1 MRDETSIVI
10 VDGHPIVRKGMRQI
24 IEEELDLKVV
34 AEAGDGETG
43 LALIDDLQP
52 RVAVLDLDTPTLDGF
67 GVATEMR
74 KRNLPVE
81 IIFLT
86 FHSEADLLHRAID
99 IGGRGYILKESALVD
114 IVNGIRAAI
123 AGRPFVSPSMTAALL
138 ERRAQS
144 RSSGRDRQLEGL
156 TPSERRI
163 LRMIAAGKPTKII
176 AGELFIHPRTVENH
190 RANICHKL
198 QLNGANSL
206 LRFALEHKTEL
217 LARLDCLSSAL
228 S

>member
-1 MRDETSIVI
+1 MRSETSIVI
-10 VDGHPIVRKGMRQI
+10 VDDHPIVRRGMRQI
-24 IEEELDLKVV
+24 IEEESDLRVV

-43 LALIDDLQP
+43 LALIRDLQP
-52 RVAVLDLDTPTLDGF
+52 RVAVLDLDMPRLDGF
-67 GVATEMR
+67 AVAREIR
-74 KRNLPVE
+74 NRNLPVE

-123 AGRPFVSPSMTAALL
+123 AGRPFVSPSMTGALL
-138 ERRAQS
+138 ERRSYS
-144 RSSGRDRQLEGL
+144 RNSERARDLEDL

-163 LRMIAAGKPTKII
+163 LGMIAEGKPTKLI
-176 AGELFIHPRTVENH
+176 AGELFVHPRTVENH

-198 QLNGANSL
+198 HLNGANSL
-206 LRFALEHKTEL
+206 LRFALEHKAEL
-217 LARLDCLSSAL
+217 LVKTDRR
-228 S
+228 